1 MSPMEAPF
9 PQDRSFLPTSPATA
23 AGTRLTTRLFLWPG
37 PTHRQSMQLAKQPF
51 RSLTTTLMF
60 PSSPLVR
67 TVDTA
72 LSPGRTS
79 PKSMIKATRLSTILS
94 SSLQT
99 IRTLQTA
106 HRSSLRPPRN
116 TTPTLKRSKVAN
128 RVAWGLAVLATSHLL
143 CRLGP
148 HKRSSSVPVPLMVGQ
163 VSWRQEPFPLR
174 RRC

>member
-9 PQDRSFLPTSPATA
+9 PRDRCFLPTSPATA

-37 PTHRQSMQLAKQPF
+37 PMHRQSMQLAKQTS

-60 PSSPLVR
+60 PSSPLVS

-79 PKSMIKATRLSTILS
+79 PKSMIKATRSSTILS

-99 IRTLQTA
+99 ILTLQMA
-106 HRSSLRPPRN
+106 LRSSLRQPRN
-116 TTPTLKRSKVAN
+116 TTHTLKRSKVAN
-128 RVAWGLAVLATSHLL
+128 RVAWEVAVRAISRLL

-148 HKRSSSVPVPLMVGQ
+148 HKRSSLVPAPLMAGQ
-163 VSWRQEPFPLR
+163 DS
-174 RRC
+174 